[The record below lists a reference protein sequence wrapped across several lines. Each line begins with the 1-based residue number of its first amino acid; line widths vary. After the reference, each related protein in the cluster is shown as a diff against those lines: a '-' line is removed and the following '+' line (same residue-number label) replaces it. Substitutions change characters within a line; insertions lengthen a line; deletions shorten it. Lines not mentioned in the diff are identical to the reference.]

1 MKRMTYERIIN
12 RRSIRFFTSKPIPKD
27 ILTKCV
33 DAARLSP
40 SGANRQPLK
49 FIIIHD
55 LPLVKQTF
63 SLTRWAGYLPDYSPT
78 QAEMAMAY
86 IAILLD
92 TTIQQRPGHDAGI
105 AAMSIS
111 LVADEAGLGTCMLGS
126 IDREKLRPLLNIPE
140 NLDILMLVAL
150 GYPKTK
156 PIIDTVENGNI
167 KYWLDEAGRLHVPK
181 RALSDILRW
190 NTDQ

>member
-1 MKRMTYERIIN
+1 MVYEKIIK
-12 RRSIRFFTSKPIPKD
+12 RRSIRFFTSTSIPRD
-27 ILTKCV
+27 ILIKCV

-49 FIIIHD
+49 YIIIHD
-55 LPLVKQTF
+55 SPLVEQTF
-63 SLTRWAGYLPDYSPT
+63 STTRWAGYLPDYSPSQT
-78 QAEMAMAY
+78 ERPMAY

-92 TTIQQRPGHDAGI
+92 TNIQQSPGHDAGI

-126 IDREKLRPLLNIPE
+126 IDREKLRTLLSIPDNIDV
-140 NLDILMLVAL
+140 LLLVAL

-156 PIIDTVENGNI
+156 PIIDTVKAGDI
-167 KYWLDEAGRLHVPK
+167 KYWLDEAGDLHVPK
-181 RALSDILRW
+181 RSLDDILSW
-190 NTDQ
+190 NTYK

>member
-12 RRSIRFFTSKPIPKD
+12 RRSIRFFTPTPVPKD
-27 ILTKCV
+27 ILKKCV

-55 LPLVKQTF
+55 LSLVKQTF
-63 SLTRWAGYLPDYSPT
+63 ALTRWAGHLPDYSPT
-78 QAEMAMAY
+78 QAEMPMAY

-126 IDREKLRPLLNIPE
+126 VDREQLRPLLNIPE
-140 NLDILMLVAL
+140 NLDILMLVAI
-150 GYPKTK
+150 GYTKTK
-156 PIIDTVENGNI
+156 PVLDKVKEGDI
-167 KYWLDEAGRLHVPK
+167 KYWLDEAETLHVPK
-181 RALSDILRW
+181 RALDDVLSW
-190 NTDQ
+190 NTYQ

>member
-1 MKRMTYERIIN
+1 MVYERIIN
-12 RRSIRFFTSKPIPKD
+12 RRSIRFFASTPIPRD
-27 ILTKCV
+27 ILVKCV

-55 LPLVKQTF
+55 SPLVEQTF
-63 SLTRWAGYLPDYSPT
+63 SATRWAGYLPDYSPS
-78 QAEMAMAY
+78 QAEMPMAY

-92 TTIQQRPGHDAGI
+92 KNIQQSPGHDAGI

-126 IDREKLRPLLNIPE
+126 IDREKLRALFNIPD
-140 NLDILMLVAL
+140 NIDVLLLVAL

-156 PIIDTVENGNI
+156 PIIDEVTAGDI
-167 KYWLDEAGRLHVPK
+167 KYWLDEAGDLHVPK
-181 RALSDILRW
+181 RALNAILSW
-190 NTDQ
+190 NTYQ

>member
-1 MKRMTYERIIN
+1 MKQMTYERIIN

-27 ILTKCV
+27 ILTKCI

-78 QAEMAMAY
+78 QAEMPMAF

-92 TTIQQRPGHDAGI
+92 TTIQQHPGHDAGI

-126 IDREKLRPLLNIPE
+126 IDREKLRPLLNIPAD
-140 NLDILMLVAL
+140 LDILMLVAL

-167 KYWLDEAGRLHVPK
+167 KYWLDEAGKLHVPK
-181 RALSDILRW
+181 RTLDDILSL
-190 NTDQ
+190 NTYP

>member
-1 MKRMTYERIIN
+1 MKLMTYERIIN
-12 RRSIRFFTSKPIPKD
+12 RRSIRFFTSTPIPKE
-27 ILTKCV
+27 ILVNCV

-49 FIIIHD
+49 YVIIHD
-55 LPLVKQTF
+55 SPLVKQTF
-63 SLTRWAGYLPDYSPT
+63 SLTRWAGHLPDYSPS
-78 QAEMAMAY
+78 QAEMPMAY

-126 IDREKLRPLLNIPE
+126 VNREKLRPLLNIPD
-140 NLDILMLVAL
+140 NLEIIMLVAL
-150 GYPKTK
+150 GYTKTK
-156 PIIDTVENGNI
+156 PIIDQVKDGDI
-167 KYWLDEAGRLHVPK
+167 KYWLDDAGKLHVPK
-181 RALSDILRW
+181 RALDDILSW
-190 NTDQ
+190 NTY

>member
-1 MKRMTYERIIN
+1 MTYEQIIN
-12 RRSIRFFTSKPIPKD
+12 RRSIRFFTSTPIPKD
-27 ILTKCV
+27 ILVKCV

-49 FIIIHD
+49 YIIIHD
-55 LPLVKQTF
+55 SSLVKQTF
-63 SLTRWAGYLPDYSPT
+63 SLTRWAGHLPNYFPAQT
-78 QAEMAMAY
+78 EMPMAY

-126 IDREKLRPLLNIPE
+126 VNREKLRPLLNIPD
-140 NLDILMLVAL
+140 NLEILMLVAL
-150 GYPKTK
+150 GYTKTK
-156 PIIDTVENGNI
+156 PIIDQVKDGDI
-167 KYWLDEAGRLHVPK
+167 KYWLDEAGKLHVPK
-181 RALSDILRW
+181 RALGDILSW
-190 NTDQ
+190 NTY

>member
-1 MKRMTYERIIN
+1 MKLMTYEQIIN
-12 RRSIRFFTSKPIPKD
+12 RRSIRFFTSKPISKD

-49 FIIIHD
+49 FIIIYD

-78 QAEMAMAY
+78 QAEMPMAY

-92 TTIQQRPGHDAGI
+92 TSIQQRPGHDAGI

-126 IDREKLRPLLNIPE
+126 IDREKLRPLLNIPD
-140 NLDILMLVAL
+140 NLNILMLVAL
-150 GYPKTK
+150 GYTKTK
-156 PIIDTVENGNI
+156 PITDTVKNGDI
-167 KYWLDEAGRLHVPK
+167 KYWLDESGKLHVPK
-181 RALSDILRW
+181 RALDDILSW
-190 NTDQ
+190 NTHQ

>member
-1 MKRMTYERIIN
+1 MTYEQIIN
-12 RRSIRFFTSKPIPKD
+12 RRSIRFFTSEPISKD

-49 FIIIHD
+49 FIIIHN

-78 QAEMAMAY
+78 QAEMPMAY

-92 TTIQQRPGHDAGI
+92 TSIQQRPGHDAGI

-126 IDREKLRPLLNIPE
+126 IDREKLRSLLNIPD
-140 NLDILMLVAL
+140 NLNILMLVAL
-150 GYPKTK
+150 GYTKTK
-156 PIIDTVENGNI
+156 PIIDTVKNGDI
-167 KYWLDEAGRLHVPK
+167 KYWLDESGKLHVPK
-181 RALSDILRW
+181 RALNDILSW
-190 NTDQ
+190 NTHQ